1 MADDA
6 NRFRKQAEGCRQ
18 HAARAVGPVE
28 KEQWHRLSEEWL
40 KLAQATEASQQRPP
54 QRDVV
59 TTAR

>member
-18 HAARAVGPVE
+18 QAATAVGPLE

-40 KLAQATEASQQRPP
+40 KLARATEEGRLSPE
-54 QRDVV
+54 RDAV
-59 TTAR
+59 TRSA